1 MPQMQISVDDIKL
14 GDCKVLNEIVFCN
27 ILLDKTKAKE
37 AKIKVN
43 ENNYDS
49 LFISTYAF
57 DEDTICQINYTEQY
71 YF

>member
-1 MPQMQISVDDIKL
+1 MKWF
-14 GDCKVLNEIVFCN
+14 FCN
-27 ILLDKTKAKE
+27 LLLDKTKAKE

-49 LFISTYAF
+49 LFISINAF
-57 DEDTICQINYTEQY
+57 DEDTICQTNYTDQY